1 MFLQIV
7 SIVGAAM
14 ILGAYFAYLRG
25 WTGRERRL
33 YALLNFVGGALLCG
47 VAVADRRIGFVLL
60 EGTWALLSLPPLLRP
75 PKPGETKPGHP

>member
-7 SIVGAAM
+7 SIVGAVM

-25 WTGRERRL
+25 WTGREHRL
-33 YALLNFVGGALLCG
+33 YSLLNFVGGAQLCW
-47 VAVADRRIGFVLL
+47 VADADRRIAFGLV
-60 EGTWALLSLPPLLRP
+60 EASWALLSLPALIRP